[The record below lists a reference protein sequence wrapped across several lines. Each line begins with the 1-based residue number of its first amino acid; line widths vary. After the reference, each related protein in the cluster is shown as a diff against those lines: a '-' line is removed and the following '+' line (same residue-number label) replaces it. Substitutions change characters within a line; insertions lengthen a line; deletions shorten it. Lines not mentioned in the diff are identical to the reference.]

1 LGQAYTVRD
10 YPTGTNPGTNL
21 PWSPATDG
29 LRNFTGRV
37 DADGRVTI
45 WAITSTISGNGDVGA
60 DPNRLV
66 AIRDE
71 LKNTSTSVA
80 SREKF
85 TTVRAAG
92 FAEVLR
98 GVSFTPDADVRN
110 NGWR

>member
-1 LGQAYTVRD
+1 M
-10 YPTGTNPGTNL
+10 
-21 PWSPATDG
+21 
-29 LRNFTGRV
+29 

-45 WAITSTISGNGDVGA
+45 WAVTSTISGNGDVGA

-66 AIRDE
+66 AVRDE

-85 TTVRAAG
+85 TTLRAAG

-98 GVSFTPDADVRN
+98 AVSFTPDTDAGHSGLR
-110 NGWR
+110 